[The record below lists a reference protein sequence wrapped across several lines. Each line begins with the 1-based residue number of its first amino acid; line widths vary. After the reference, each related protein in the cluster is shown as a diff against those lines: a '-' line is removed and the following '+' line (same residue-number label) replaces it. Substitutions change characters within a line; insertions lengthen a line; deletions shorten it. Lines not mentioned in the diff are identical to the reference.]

1 VVTAALRSRPLIA
14 VLSGV
19 PLFVEAMTAAFE
31 GIADVA
37 SISADDLHAQ
47 GLLRAYD
54 PNAVIV
60 EGCEAGLVGK
70 AVPCVRVDL
79 STQKVSLRRDGLWTA
94 YEVEL
99 SPEAIRNVAV
109 AALYGGEPE

>member
-1 VVTAALRSRPLIA
+1 VATAALRSRPLIA
-14 VLSGV
+14 VLSRV
-19 PLFVEAMTAAFE
+19 PLSVEAMTAAFE

-37 SISADDLHAQ
+37 SIAADDRHAQ

-54 PNAVIV
+54 PNAVIT
-60 EGCEAGLVGK
+60 EGCEPGIVDV
-70 AVPCVRVDL
+70 AVPCMRVDL
-79 STQKVSLRRDGLWTA
+79 ASQQVSLRRDGAWTA

-109 AALYGGEPE
+109 AAVYGGEPA

>member
-1 VVTAALRSRPLIA
+1 LATAALRSRPLIA

-19 PLFVEAMTAAFE
+19 PLFLEAMTAAFE

-37 SISADDLHAQ
+37 SISADDQHAQ

-54 PNAVIV
+54 PNAAIV
-60 EGCEAGLVGK
+60 EGCEPGIVDVAI
-70 AVPCVRVDL
+70 PCVRVDL
-79 STQKVSLRRDGLWTA
+79 ATQQVSLRRDGAWTA

-109 AALYGGEPE
+109 AAVYGGEPT

>member
-1 VVTAALRSRPLIA
+1 LATAVLRSRPLIA

-19 PLFVEAMTAAFE
+19 PLFLEAMAAAFE

-37 SISADDLHAQ
+37 SISADDQHAQ

-54 PNAVIV
+54 PNAAIV
-60 EGCEAGLVGK
+60 EGCETSIVDA

-79 STQKVSLRRDGLWTA
+79 AARQVSLRRDGAWTA

-99 SPEAIRNVAV
+99 SPEAIRNVAI
-109 AALYGGEPE
+109 AAVYGGEPT

>member
-1 VVTAALRSRPLIA
+1 VATAAFRSRPLIA

-19 PLFVEAMTAAFE
+19 PLFLEAMTAAFE

-37 SISADDLHAQ
+37 SISADDQHAR

-54 PNAVIV
+54 PNAAII
-60 EGCEAGLVGK
+60 EGCEPSLVSD

-79 STQKVSLRRDGLWTA
+79 AARQVSLRRDGSWTVYA
-94 YEVEL
+94 VEL

-109 AALYGGEPE
+109 AAVYGGDPA

>member
-1 VVTAALRSRPLIA
+1 MASAALRSRPLIA

-19 PLFVEAMTAAFE
+19 PLFLEAMTAAFE

-37 SISADDLHAQ
+37 SISADDQHAQ

-54 PNAVIV
+54 PNAAIV
-60 EGCEAGLVGK
+60 EGCEASLVDA
-70 AVPCVRVDL
+70 AVPCVWVDL
-79 STQKVSLRRDGLWTA
+79 ATQEVSLRREGTWTA

-99 SPEAIRNVAV
+99 SPEAIRNVAI
-109 AALYGGEPE
+109 AAVYGGEPA

>member
-1 VVTAALRSRPLIA
+1 LATAALRGRPLIA

-37 SISADDLHAQ
+37 AISADDQHAK

-54 PNAVIV
+54 PDAAIV
-60 EGCEAGLVGK
+60 EGCEPNLVDI

-79 STQKVSLRRDGLWTA
+79 AAQQVSLRRAGTWTA
-94 YEVEL
+94 YELEL

-109 AALYGGEPE
+109 AAVYGGEPA

>member
-1 VVTAALRSRPLIA
+1 LASAALRSRPLIA

-19 PLFVEAMTAAFE
+19 PLFLEAMTAAFE

-37 SISADDLHAQ
+37 PISAEDQHAQ

-60 EGCEAGLVGK
+60 EGREPGLVDV
-70 AVPCVRVDL
+70 AIPCVRVDL
-79 STQKVSLRRDGLWTA
+79 ATRQVSLRREGTWTA

-109 AALYGGEPE
+109 AAMYGGEPA

>member
-1 VVTAALRSRPLIA
+1 LTTAALRSRPLIA

-19 PLFVEAMTAAFE
+19 PLFLEAMTAAFE

-37 SISADDLHAQ
+37 SISADDQHAE

-54 PNAVIV
+54 PNAAII
-60 EGCEAGLVGK
+60 EGYEATLVDA
-70 AVPCVRVDL
+70 AVPCVCVDL
-79 STQKVSLRRDGLWTA
+79 ATQQVSLRRDGAWTA
-94 YEVEL
+94 YAVEL

-109 AALYGGEPE
+109 AAVYGGEPA

>member
-1 VVTAALRSRPLIA
+1 MATAVLRGRPLIA

-37 SISADDLHAQ
+37 SISADDQHAQ

-54 PNAVIV
+54 PNAAIV
-60 EGCEAGLVGK
+60 EGCEPGLVDVG
-70 AVPCVRVDL
+70 VPCVSVDL
-79 STQKVSLRRDGLWTA
+79 ATQVVSLRRDGLWTA

-99 SPEAIRNVAV
+99 SPAAIRNVAV

>member
-1 VVTAALRSRPLIA
+1 LVTSALRTRPLIA

-19 PLFVEAMTAAFE
+19 PLFVEAMTAAFD

-37 SISADDLHAQ
+37 SISADDQHAQ

-54 PNAVIV
+54 PNAAIV
-60 EGCEAGLVGK
+60 EGCEASLVDA

-79 STQKVSLRRDGLWTA
+79 ATQQVTLRRDGVWAA
-94 YEVEL
+94 YDVEL

-109 AALYGGEPE
+109 AAVYGGEPA

>member
-1 VVTAALRSRPLIA
+1 LATAALRSRPLIA

-19 PLFVEAMTAAFE
+19 PLFVEAMTAALE

-37 SISADDLHAQ
+37 SISADDQHAQ

-54 PNAVIV
+54 PNAAIV
-60 EGCEAGLVGK
+60 EGCEPGMVDD

-79 STQKVSLRRDGLWTA
+79 ATQKVSLRRDGLWTA
-94 YEVEL
+94 YDVEL
-99 SPEAIRNVAV
+99 SPEAVRNVAV
-109 AALYGGEPE
+109 AALYGGDPE

>member
-1 VVTAALRSRPLIA
+1 MASAALRSRPLIA

-19 PLFVEAMTAAFE
+19 PLFLEAMTAAFE
-31 GIADVA
+31 GIADLA
-37 SISADDLHAQ
+37 SISADDPHAQ

-54 PNAVIV
+54 PNAAIV
-60 EGCEAGLVGK
+60 EGCEPGIVDG

-79 STQKVSLRRDGLWTA
+79 ATQEVSLRRNGAWTA

-109 AALYGGEPE
+109 AALYGGNAA

>member
-1 VVTAALRSRPLIA
+1 
-14 VLSGV
+14 
-19 PLFVEAMTAAFE
+19 MMAAFA

-37 SISADDLHAQ
+37 LISADDEHAG

-60 EGCEAGLVGK
+60 EGCEPAIVDTS
-70 AVPCVRVDL
+70 VPCVHIDL
-79 STQKVSLRRDGLWTA
+79 ATQQVSLRRDGAWTA
-94 YEVEL
+94 YDIEL

-109 AALYGGEPE
+109 AAVPLLFATHGGRA

>member
-1 VVTAALRSRPLIA
+1 VATAALRTRPLIA

-37 SISADDLHAQ
+37 SISTDDHQAQ

-54 PNAVIV
+54 PNAAIV
-60 EGCEAGLVGK
+60 EGCEPGLVDS

-79 STQKVSLRRDGLWTA
+79 ATQSVGLRRDGLWTE
-94 YEVEL
+94 YHVEL

>member
-1 VVTAALRSRPLIA
+1 MATAALRSRPLIA

-19 PLFVEAMTAAFE
+19 PLFLEAMTAAFE

-37 SISADDLHAQ
+37 SISAHDQQAQ

-54 PNAVIV
+54 PNAAIV
-60 EGCEAGLVGK
+60 EGCEPGIVDV

-79 STQKVSLRRDGLWTA
+79 ATRQVSLRRDGTWTA
-94 YEVEL
+94 YDIEL

-109 AALYGGEPE
+109 AAVYGGEPA